1 MIALLP
7 IRGALFML
15 PHRFL
20 ARGIVGTC
28 FGLGADCLGF
38 RVRLDLYIWLY
49 DRFCQQS
56 SHLLTLYVLLDPG
69 KYS

>member
-20 ARGIVGTC
+20 ARGIVCT
-28 FGLGADCLGF
+28 FLDLDTDSPGLW
-38 RVRLDLYIWLY
+38 VRLDLYLWLY

-56 SHLLTLYVLLDPG
+56 SHVLTLHVLLDG
-69 KYS
+69 RKY